1 MDERNKDLPLIVSE
15 ILIEMHEMKEDMRE
29 VKTALQQMAALML
42 KQQQHTNEQFRLLM
56 DENRKN
62 TEMLITAFRDEAAQT
77 RQTLADHAGRISR
90 LENDHETNS

>member
-42 KQQQHTNEQFRLLM
+42 KQQQYTDEQFRLLM